1 MKGLVPFG
9 RNRHIGNGMGFHNM
23 LDDFFG
29 DMWSSKSLFDTFK
42 MDVSESE
49 KEYSVEAELPG
60 VNKED
65 IRLEMNE
72 GRLTI
77 GIVQNEENQED
88 TKQYIHRER
97 RTSSVARSVYLPD
110 AAQEGVSA
118 KLQEGILKIAVPKA
132 AQTSNKRRIDI
143 Q

>member
-1 MKGLVPFG
+1 
-9 RNRHIGNGMGFHNM
+9 MGFHNM

-29 DMWSSKSLFDTFK
+29 DMWPSKNVLDTFK

-60 VNKED
+60 VSKED
-65 IRLEMNE
+65 IRLELNE
-72 GRLTI
+72 GRLSI
-77 GIVQNEENQED
+77 GIVRNEEKQED

-110 AAQEGVSA
+110 AAREGVCA
-118 KLQEGILKIAVPKA
+118 KLEEGVLKISVPKTE
-132 AQTSNKRRIDI
+132 QTSNNRHIDI